1 MTLWHTCLKK
11 IGSHM
16 HANCVNSKRMIVH
29 VFFALNNSRTASY
42 VFEEEEFKDGPFSEW
57 DQTRLKDYGLRR
69 FFSNKNGEQLPH
81 GVHVRYY
88 DQRGT
93 NFTVDQEWISHLN
106 TYAGSLERSF
116 TLTQAL
122 EKRSNLYMNQFDGL
136 SRCMKDVETY
146 EKFSG
151 NQFDIV
157 ARIRDD
163 AYAMDDWIL
172 DTSYLQHE
180 GITT

>member
-1 MTLWHTCLKK
+1 
-11 IGSHM
+11 
-16 HANCVNSKRMIVH
+16 
-29 VFFALNNSRTASY
+29 
-42 VFEEEEFKDGPFSEW
+42 
-57 DQTRLKDYGLRR
+57 
-69 FFSNKNGEQLPH
+69 
-81 GVHVRYY
+81 
-88 DQRGT
+88 
-93 NFTVDQEWISHLN
+93 
-106 TYAGSLERSF
+106 
-116 TLTQAL
+116 
-122 EKRSNLYMNQFDGL
+122 MNQFDGL

-180 GITT
+180 GITTLDCQQW